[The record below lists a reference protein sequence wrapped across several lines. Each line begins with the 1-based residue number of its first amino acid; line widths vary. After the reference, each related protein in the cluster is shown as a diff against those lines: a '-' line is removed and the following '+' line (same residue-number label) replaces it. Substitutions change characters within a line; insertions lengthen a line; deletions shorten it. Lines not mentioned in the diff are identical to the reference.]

1 MLNQILIVVER
12 SVFALM
18 AVAFSIFIPEFSAM
32 MAFLGSFSAFMLCV
46 IGPVA
51 AKVALTNGKIGAF
64 DAMLLAVGA
73 AMMVWGTGAAFMVKS

>member
-32 MAFLGSFSAFMLCV
+32 MAFLGSFSAFLLCV
-46 IGPVA
+46 IGPVS
-51 AKVALTNGKIGAF
+51 AKVALEGKCSWLDAVLLLMAF
-64 DAMLLAVGA
+64 VMAT
-73 AMMVWGTGAAFMVKS
+73 WGTIAAFVA

>member
-32 MAFLGSFSAFMLCV
+32 MAFLGSFSAFLLCV
-46 IGPVA
+46 IGPVS
-51 AKVALTNGKIGAF
+51 AKVALEGKCSWLDAVLLLMAF
-64 DAMLLAVGA
+64 VMAT
-73 AMMVWGTGAAFMVKS
+73 WGTIDAFVA